1 MSLIRNEILLKN
13 GQILKNPSL
22 FVELKTKNG
31 GHLVKETIF
40 RYPINKE
47 AYDGVSQIDGLS
59 IPIGNYPKIAPYI
72 SPDIK
77 SAFDNKHYS
86 IDKRLRLIDP
96 SLYFL
101 FMGLTSDKKCSCD
114 LVKDWAPKIPPI
126 VNSISKLKV
135 PREKTDRVVKDIY
148 PLLDV
153 VLIRNL
159 LEYQIKKNASI
170 LINPSVPLSSSRVIN
185 EQVEKMREM
194 HRNGRILFD
203 TLLTRYNAKRDLMN
217 IASLSPA
224 MLTSYTID
232 NIIDAIM
239 QGTPDLIGIRLMNLD
254 ERNLA
259 EMQSF
264 LNFVKTLSSSG
275 KPVIVFNVRE
285 FGYVTL
291 CYGASAISTPIAK
304 SPYTTRGKSDSVPKK
319 EGSYYHPIDM
329 IDYSYENL
337 PEQIRATN
345 YRLPCHCEI
354 CDKFVSFLNID
365 KKQWNY
371 FRKVHFLLVKN
382 MEIQELR
389 KTDVPFNIALKDKFG
404 RSKRTGY
411 IPLLP

>member
-1 MSLIRNEILLKN
+1 LIRNEILLKN

-22 FVELKTKNG
+22 FIELKTKKD

-40 RYPINKE
+40 RYPINEE
-47 AYDGVSQIDGLS
+47 AYDGINQIDGLS
-59 IPIGNYPKIAPYI
+59 IPIGNYQKIAPYI
-72 SPDIK
+72 SPDLK
-77 SAFDNKHYS
+77 SAFDEEHYS
-86 IDKRLRLIDP
+86 LDKRLRLIDP

-101 FMGLTSDKKCSCD
+101 FMGLTADKKCSCD
-114 LVKDWAPKIPPI
+114 LIKDWAPKIPPI
-126 VNSISKLKV
+126 VNSISNLRV

-148 PLLDV
+148 PLLDAA
-153 VLIRNL
+153 LTRNL
-159 LEYQIKKNASI
+159 LEYQIKKNASV

-185 EQVEKMREM
+185 RQVEKMREM

-224 MLTSYTID
+224 MLTSFNID

-239 QGTPDLIGIRLMNLD
+239 QGTPDIIGIRLMNLD
-254 ERNLA
+254 EQNSA
-259 EMQSF
+259 EMQIF

-275 KPVIVFNVRE
+275 KPIIVFNVRE

-304 SPYTTRGKSDSVPKK
+304 SPYTTRKKSDSLPKK

-329 IDYSYENL
+329 IDYSYEKL
-337 PEQIRATN
+337 PEQIRATS

-354 CDKFVSFLNID
+354 CEKFASLLNID
-365 KKQWNY
+365 KKQWNF
-371 FRKVHFLLVKN
+371 FRKVHFLLLKN
-382 MEIQELR
+382 MEMMELR
-389 KTDVPFNIALKDKFG
+389 KTDVPFNTALKDKFG
-404 RSKRTGY
+404 RSKRMGY
-411 IPLLP
+411 IPFLP